1 MTTEPTRAPFR
12 IGVVPG
18 VTLSKWSRLWAERR
32 PETPLAFVP
41 VVDADAV
48 PALAVARG
56 DDRVDMVL
64 ARLPVDAEG
73 LSVIRLYDER
83 AVVVVPK
90 DHVVAAVG
98 AEDEVEAA
106 AFEGEHRHD
115 LDPTLSAADA
125 VAVVATGAGVAVM
138 PQSLARLHARKE
150 VTYRYVADLPPTTIA
165 LVWPEG
171 DLTDD
176 LDDFIGV
183 VRGRTAR
190 SSRSRRR
197 DEPER
202 ETSARKG
209 SAPDPRG
216 AKPGRTPPKGRGPQR
231 GTGRSR
237 PRRGR

>member
-1 MTTEPTRAPFR
+1 
-12 IGVVPG
+12 
-18 VTLSKWSRLWAERR
+18 
-32 PETPLAFVP
+32 
-41 VVDADAV
+41 
-48 PALAVARG
+48 
-56 DDRVDMVL
+56 
-64 ARLPVDAEG
+64 
-73 LSVIRLYDER
+73 
-83 AVVVVPK
+83 
-90 DHVVAAVG
+90 
-98 AEDEVEAA
+98 
-106 AFEGEHRHD
+106 
-115 LDPTLSAADA
+115 
-125 VAVVATGAGVAVM
+125 VVATGAGVAVM

-202 ETSARKG
+202 EASARKG

>member
-41 VVDADAV
+41 VADPDAV
-48 PALAVARG
+48 AALAEARG
-56 DDRVDMVL
+56 DERVDMVL
-64 ARLPVDAEG
+64 ARLPIDADG

-90 DHVVAAVG
+90 DHAIAAVD
-98 AEDEVEAA
+98 AEGEVEAA
-106 AFEGEHRHD
+106 SFADEHRND
-115 LDPTLSAADA
+115 LDPSLSVADA
-125 VAVVATGAGVAVM
+125 VAVVATGAGVAVL

-150 VTYRYVADLPPTTIA
+150 VTYRAVADLPPTTIA

-171 DLTDD
+171 EPTDEV
-176 LDDFIGV
+176 DDFIGV

-197 DEPER
+197 DEPEQAA
-202 ETSARKG
+202 SARKG

-216 AKPGRTPPKGRGPQR
+216 SKPGRTPPKGRGPQR

>member
-1 MTTEPTRAPFR
+1 MTTEPTRVPFR

-18 VTLSKWSRLWAERR
+18 VTLSKWSRLWEERR

-41 VVDADAV
+41 LADADAV
-48 PALAVARG
+48 PSLDDARG

-64 ARLPVDAEG
+64 ARLPIEVEG

-90 DHVVAAVG
+90 DHAVAAVG
-98 AEDEVEAA
+98 AEDEVEGAVFA
-106 AFEGEHRHD
+106 DEHRHD
-115 LDPTLSAADA
+115 LDPSLSLADA
-125 VAVVATGAGVAVM
+125 VAVVATGVGVAVM

-171 DLTDD
+171 ELTDD

-197 DEPER
+197 DEPEQAA
-202 ETSARKG
+202 TARTG

-216 AKPGRTPPKGRGPQR
+216 AKPKRTPPKGRGPQR